1 MTKTCIRGYRS
12 SCLLARIGLVFQF
25 LRLKIVGSE
34 LDFRPTLPLTCLT
47 LNRMSSSAAS
57 LRAAAADSDS
67 QTLDGFEIILAATPE
82 PPVVERAA
90 NNHLNE
96 ALSQQQPAPGTVV
109 NLPPSEAGSEEPSA
123 KRIRYSDFPVWQVG
137 VECTG
142 LELSLF
148 SMSFLI

>member
-1 MTKTCIRGYRS
+1 
-12 SCLLARIGLVFQF
+12 
-25 LRLKIVGSE
+25 
-34 LDFRPTLPLTCLT
+34 
-47 LNRMSSSAAS
+47 MSSSAAS
-57 LRAAAADSDS
+57 LCAAAGDTDS

-82 PPVVERAA
+82 PPVVESAA

-96 ALSQQQPAPGTVV
+96 ALSQQQPLGTVV

-142 LELSLF
+142 LELCLF
-148 SMSFLI
+148 SISFPLKI